1 MGAYAQN
8 NMFGE
13 NILNDVVLLIQ
24 AVFLPVSI
32 LVVIATLFWQ
42 QRIAKRRATLD
53 IILTQQSNAFLLEQ
67 GRAFTALRN
76 TDNIAQYALPENAGS
91 PSAVSIMAALN
102 LSELIA
108 IGVSEKTVDERI
120 YKRYY
125 RTEYV
130 NDWIGCKP
138 FVDGLRQQSGNPN
151 FYCEIEALAKKW
163 ANTAELKRI

>member
-1 MGAYAQN
+1 
-8 NMFGE
+8 MFGE
-13 NILNDVVLLIQ
+13 NILNDIALLIQ

-53 IILTQQSNAFLLEQ
+53 IILAQQSNALLLEP
-67 GRAFTALRN
+67 RRKFVALRDSG
-76 TDNIAQYALPENAGS
+76 TITKYALPENADS
-91 PSAVSIMAALN
+91 EEALPILSILN
-102 LSELIA
+102 FNELIA

-138 FVDGLRQQSGNPN
+138 FVEELRQQSGNPN
-151 FYCEIEALAKKW
+151 FYCEIEALAKRW
-163 ANTAELKRI
+163 AKEDELKRI